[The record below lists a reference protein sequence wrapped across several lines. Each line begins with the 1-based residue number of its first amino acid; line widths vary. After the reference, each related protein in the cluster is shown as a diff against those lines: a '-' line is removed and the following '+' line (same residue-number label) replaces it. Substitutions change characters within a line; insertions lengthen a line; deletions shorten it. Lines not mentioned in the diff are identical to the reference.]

1 MSNALLEIGR
11 LTVGQGVKQAVSVSK
26 ELGDAKDMTKVRK
39 APVPGYRWS
48 KPDEP
53 TSMEGGD
60 KFALFGMKTE
70 SERNIEKQ
78 IADREQAFAQ
88 RLADNRDQYNQQVK
102 QGQDSVQAKRRGQV
116 WDARKELWGANV
128 SNAADKVRGVGRV
141 ATGVVRTPA
150 SWLTGFAVNGL
161 TGARAAV
168 ADSRQETER
177 LLIGDPNREMA
188 ARMGLEQ
195 AKAEA
200 AKPMPVAPPPPELQV
215 PNSFKPVPT
224 TPEAAREMYKPRPKF
239 DVFTNEMYGGE
250 TIQKPK
256 LGPAPLPA
264 LPAPPALPKQPAIP
278 GSLRTTVSTPAE
290 AIRARDATGPG
301 PIKPLPPISE
311 KSGMHKQANPLKVIA
326 NLVAN
331 AYKAR
336 SGVQAASKTQAGVR
350 AAIGALGA
358 GAGYAATPHL
368 MPEGTDPSTLRNKRI
383 MNMIVFGL
391 GAGGYKPKLMAYTGL
406 GSNVALGQLERLTLA
421 NEAQAKAQVAETAA
435 ATGLRQAETE
445 AANMQA
451 GASKQMRNAAAII
464 SAGIIGATGYKIW
477 RDRQKDMQRKGTI
490 RVTLPTRRVGDTES
504 TVDMP
509 LNVLSNEAYK
519 GIMRDTRRRV
529 RAENTERIQRKAL
542 PAMQAGADMYDSF
555 ATPA

>member
-1 MSNALLEIGR
+1 MSNSLLELGR
-11 LTVGQGVKQAVSVSK
+11 LTIGAGVKQAVSVSK

-102 QGQDSVQAKRRGQV
+102 QWQDSVQAQRKGQV
-116 WDARKELWGANV
+116 WDARKELWGADI

-141 ATGVVRTPA
+141 ATGFVRTPA

-168 ADSRQETER
+168 ADSRQETEK
-177 LLIGDPNREMA
+177 LLIGDPNRAMA

-200 AKPMPVAPPPPELQV
+200 AKPMPVAPPSPELQV

-224 TPEAAREMYKPRPKF
+224 TPEAAREMYKPRPK
-239 DVFTNEMYGGE
+239 VSLISGTVYGGE
-250 TIQKPK
+250 AIQKPK

-264 LPAPPALPKQPAIP
+264 PPAPPPLPKQPAIP
-278 GSLRTTVSTPAE
+278 GSLKTTVSTPAE
-290 AIRARDATGPG
+290 AIQARDAAGPG
-301 PIKPLPPISE
+301 TIKPIKIPDLPE

-336 SGVQAASKTQAGVR
+336 SGVR

-421 NEAQAKAQVAETAA
+421 NEAQAKAQIAETAA

-464 SAGIIGATGYKIW
+464 SAGILGATGYKIW
-477 RDRQKDMQRKGTI
+477 RDRQKDTQRKGTI

-504 TVDMP
+504 VVDMP
-509 LNVLSNEAYK
+509 LDVLSNEAYR

-529 RAENTERIQRKAL
+529 RAENAERVQRKGLAL
-542 PAMQAGADMYDSF
+542 PAMQAGADVYDSF